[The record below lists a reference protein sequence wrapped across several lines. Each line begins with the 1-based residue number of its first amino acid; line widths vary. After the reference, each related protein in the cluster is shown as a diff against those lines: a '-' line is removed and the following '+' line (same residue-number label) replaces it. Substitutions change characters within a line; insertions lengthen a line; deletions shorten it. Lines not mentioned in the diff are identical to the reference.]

1 MNMRTFRA
9 GTPLQALILGEALL
23 LARQLER
30 IADAASE
37 LARRAVDSQNR
48 RTHPRAPPERF
59 PLARRRRGGYDPLNR
74 RATGAVWH
82 LGSPRS
88 TMAAVT
94 APCPPAPSDEVLLE
108 RFAAGDRT
116 ALEELFRRY
125 RQPAYRVAH
134 RLLGNEPDALDAV
147 QEGFVKALT
156 HLSGFQGR
164 SSFKT
169 WLLRVVSNAALDL
182 GRQRGRRE
190 TLSLNVPGA
199 GDGTDA
205 GLLTPDEAGRGL
217 ERADLRA
224 LLDEALNSLSEA
236 QRQTFVL
243 HADAGL
249 SYREVADATGVSIGT
264 VMSRLFYARQKLRV
278 YLSQRTT
285 L

>member
-1 MNMRTFRA
+1 
-9 GTPLQALILGEALL
+9 
-23 LARQLER
+23 
-30 IADAASE
+30 
-37 LARRAVDSQNR
+37 
-48 RTHPRAPPERF
+48 
-59 PLARRRRGGYDPLNR
+59 
-74 RATGAVWH
+74 
-82 LGSPRS
+82 
-88 TMAAVT
+88 MAFVT
-94 APCPPAPSDEVLLE
+94 APCLPAPSDEVLLE
-108 RFAAGDRT
+108 RFAAGERS
-116 ALEELFRRY
+116 ALEELFGRY
-125 RQPAYRVAH
+125 RQPAYRAAF

-190 TLSLNVPGA
+190 TLSLNAPGA
-199 GDGTDA
+199 DEAADA
-205 GLLTPDEAGRGL
+205 RLLTPDEAASGL
-217 ERADLRA
+217 ERADMRT
-224 LLDEALNSLSEA
+224 LLDEALATLSEV

-264 VMSRLFYARQKLRV
+264 VMSRLFYARQKLRA